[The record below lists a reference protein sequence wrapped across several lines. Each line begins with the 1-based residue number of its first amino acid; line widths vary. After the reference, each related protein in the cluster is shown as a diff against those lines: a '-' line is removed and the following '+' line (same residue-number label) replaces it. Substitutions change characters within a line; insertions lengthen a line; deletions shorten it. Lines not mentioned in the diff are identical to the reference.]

1 MIMPCIYYLIKYKVI
16 MNDIETSLPF
26 EANKEMAGHLLIYCM
41 LMIPFFFKKNKL
53 INKSQIIAQP

>member
-1 MIMPCIYYLIKYKVI
+1 
-16 MNDIETSLPF
+16 MNNIETSLPF

-41 LMIPFFFKKNKL
+41 LLIPLFFFKKKL